1 MKYPEDCEFIGINI
15 GTIDIPNKLNA
26 IGVQEF
32 ANSLILV
39 FNSEELDEHFY
50 IDFNIYESFRMAMID
65 YGEVNDETIDYEKI
79 IKQYFDD
86 LIIRKD
92 KFIKIAYRFLDSS
105 FEYPGCITG
114 SFDATDDNV
123 LIDRNGT

>member
-1 MKYPEDCEFIGINI
+1 MKYPEDCVFVGINI
-15 GTIDIPNKLNA
+15 EAIDIPNKLNDSDYP
-26 IGVQEF
+26 F
-32 ANSLILV
+32 ANTLILV

-105 FEYPGCITG
+105 FAYPGCITG